1 VIGMIFMAVAFSL
14 YSLLHPRYMFKRLAG
29 VLHVITT
36 VTTLV
41 VVELVKSDNHVSR
54 SGNVLVP

>member
-1 VIGMIFMAVAFSL
+1 
-14 YSLLHPRYMFKRLAG
+14 MFKRLAG

-54 SGNVLVP
+54 SINVLVP